1 LNAASNSTA
10 QTAEAFLPPG
20 LVWPQRH
27 LLGIEGLTAA
37 EINAV
42 LDLADIYVE
51 QNRRPDKRSTELRGR
66 TIMNLFFEDS
76 TRTRTSFELAGKR
89 LGADVLNMSVS
100 TSSVKKGETLLDTAM
115 TLNAMNPDFLVVRH
129 AESGAPKLLADKVN
143 CSVINAGDGTH
154 EHPTQALLDALS
166 IRRRKGRLEGL
177 TVAICG
183 DILHSR
189 VARSNIH
196 LLGVM
201 GAQVRV
207 VGPPTLIPSAIDRM
221 GVDVF
226 TDMDRGLKDVDI
238 VMMLRL
244 QNERMAGKFVPSL
257 REYFRFHGLTAERLA
272 VAKPD
277 ALIMHPGPMNRGV
290 EIDSE
295 VADDIGRSLILDQVE
310 FGVAVRMACLRLLAT
325 TRGNA

>member
-1 LNAASNSTA
+1 LNAPSAPNDEAS
-10 QTAEAFLPPG
+10 LPDG
-20 LVWPQRH
+20 LVWNRRH
-27 LLGIEGLTAA
+27 MLGIEGWSAA
-37 EINAV
+37 EITAV
-42 LDLADIYVE
+42 LDLSDRYVE
-51 QNRRPDKRSTELRGR
+51 QNRRADKRSTELRGR

-89 LGADVLNMSVS
+89 LGADVLNMSVGS
-100 TSSVKKGETLLDTAM
+100 SSVKKGESLLDTAM
-115 TLNAMNPDFLVVRH
+115 TLNAMRPDFLVVRH
-129 AESGAPKLLADKVN
+129 AQSGAPKLLADKVN
-143 CSVINAGDGTH
+143 CSVLNAGDGTH

-196 LLGVM
+196 LLGTM
-201 GAQVRV
+201 GAHVRV
-207 VGPPTLIPSAIDRM
+207 VGPPTLIPSSIDRM
-221 GVDVF
+221 GVEVF
-226 TDMDRGLKDVDI
+226 TDLDEGLKDADI

-244 QNERMAGKFVPSL
+244 QSERMNGKFVPSP
-257 REYFRFHGLTAERLA
+257 REYFRFHGLTSERLK

-310 FGVAVRMACLRLLAT
+310 FGVAVRMACLRLLAST
-325 TRGNA
+325 QKQSN

>member
-1 LNAASNSTA
+1 LKPSAAITE
-10 QTAEAFLPPG
+10 EAPLPDG
-20 LVWPQRH
+20 VVWTRRH
-27 LLGIEGLTAA
+27 ILGIEGWSAA
-37 EINAV
+37 EITAV
-42 LDLADIYVE
+42 LDLSDRYVE
-51 QNRRPDKRSTELRGR
+51 QNRRPDKRSGELRGL
-66 TIMNLFFEDS
+66 TVMNLFFEDS
-76 TRTRTSFELAGKR
+76 TRTKTSFELAGKR
-89 LGADVLNMSVS
+89 LGADVLSMSVGS
-100 TSSVKKGETLLDTAM
+100 SSVKKGETLLDTAM
-115 TLNAMNPDFLVVRH
+115 TLNAMKPDFLVVRH
-129 AESGAPKLLADKVN
+129 AQSGAPKLLADKVN

-196 LLGVM
+196 LLGTM

-207 VGPPTLIPSAIDRM
+207 VGPPTLIPSSIDRM

-226 TDMDRGLKDVDI
+226 TDMAHGLKDVDI

-244 QNERMAGKFVPSL
+244 QSERMAGKFVPSP

-272 VAKPD
+272 AAKPD
-277 ALIMHPGPMNRGV
+277 ALVMHPGPMNRGV

-295 VADDIGRSLILDQVE
+295 VADDIERSLILDQVE
-310 FGVAVRMACLRLLAT
+310 FGVAVRMACLRLAASAQQQAT
-325 TRGNA
+325 N

>member
-1 LNAASNSTA
+1 MTNATQPATE
-10 QTAEAFLPPG
+10 TPLPDG
-20 LVWPQRH
+20 VVWRRRH
-27 LLGIEGLTAA
+27 MLGIEGWSAD
-37 EINAV
+37 EITAV
-42 LDLADIYVE
+42 LDLADLYVE
-51 QNRRPDKRSTELRGR
+51 QNRRADKRSTELRGR

-89 LGADVLNMSVS
+89 LGADVLNMSVG

-115 TLNAMNPDFLVVRH
+115 TLNAMRPDFLIVRH
-129 AESGAPKLLADKVN
+129 AQSGAPKLLADKVN

-166 IRRRKGRLEGL
+166 IRRRKGRLQGL

-196 LLGVM
+196 LLGTM
-201 GAQVRV
+201 GATVRV
-207 VGPPTLIPSAIDRM
+207 VGPPTLIPSSIDRM

-226 TDMDRGLKDVDI
+226 TDMDHGLKDADI

-244 QNERMAGKFVPSL
+244 QSERMSGRFVPSP
-257 REYFRFHGLTAERLA
+257 REYFRFHGLTFERLS

-310 FGVAVRMACLRLLAT
+310 LGVAVRMACLRLVAST
-325 TRGNA
+325 QQGN